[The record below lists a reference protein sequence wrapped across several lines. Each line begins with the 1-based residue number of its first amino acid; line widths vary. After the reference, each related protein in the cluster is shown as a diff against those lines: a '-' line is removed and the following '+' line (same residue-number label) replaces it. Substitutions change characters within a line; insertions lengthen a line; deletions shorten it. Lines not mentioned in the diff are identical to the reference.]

1 MGPEPCNGLR
11 GIRCRHRAG
20 AHARPARSVA
30 RAADARTGRASEDR
44 SRWARGEPRLRTPR
58 GNLRRSNRSRS
69 RLWIRQTLRRELYSA
84 RSAGGTSHSWPSAA
98 GGPEPKIVSGP
109 RPGAALRR
117 PRCAAQRRSPRSANA
132 RARERKPRRDD
143 RRHPE
148 WSLNCARAQGS
159 PGSGSSADRRRDSR
173 GGPNR
178 PGSRIT
184 TRAFFPHIMKTR
196 FAFGKHG
203 IEVSVPGN
211 FDCRIVTS
219 RTATA
224 LPDASAALD
233 AALDSPIGSE
243 PLAKL
248 ALGKRTAAISVCDI
262 TRPAPNRVTLPP
274 LLKRLHAAGIQK
286 DGIVILIATGLHR
299 AATKEELDVI
309 LGPEIAATYNV
320 ASHDAR
326 DFAAHRSLGTTR
338 RGTPVYIDE
347 RFMAADLHLSLG
359 FVEPHLML
367 GFSGGRKLVVP
378 GQAAHETIK
387 VVHSPRFNREPLA
400 TEGSIEGNPLHQE
413 FLEIAA
419 MARHDFI
426 LDVTLTRDREISGVF
441 AGNPIKAHAAAV
453 RFFES
458 TSLESLDGL
467 RSEER

>member
-1 MGPEPCNGLR
+1 
-11 GIRCRHRAG
+11 
-20 AHARPARSVA
+20 
-30 RAADARTGRASEDR
+30 
-44 SRWARGEPRLRTPR
+44 
-58 GNLRRSNRSRS
+58 
-69 RLWIRQTLRRELYSA
+69 
-84 RSAGGTSHSWPSAA
+84 
-98 GGPEPKIVSGP
+98 
-109 RPGAALRR
+109 
-117 PRCAAQRRSPRSANA
+117 
-132 RARERKPRRDD
+132 
-143 RRHPE
+143 
-148 WSLNCARAQGS
+148 
-159 PGSGSSADRRRDSR
+159 
-173 GGPNR
+173 
-178 PGSRIT
+178 
-184 TRAFFPHIMKTR
+184 MKTR

-299 AATKEELDVI
+299 AATKEEIDVI
-309 LGPEIAATYNV
+309 LGPEIEATYNV

-378 GQAAHETIK
+378 GQAAQETIK
-387 VVHSPRFNREPLA
+387 VIHSPRFNREPLA

-413 FLEIAA
+413 FLEMAA

-441 AGNPIKAHAAAV
+441 AGNPVKAHAAAV

-458 TSLESLDGL
+458 TSLESLDDLADAAITSSAGYPLDLTFYQCLKGL
-467 RSEER
+467 TATQHIVKPGGRMLLVSECAEGIGSPEYARQLREYAGHAEFLEEIRDRKVEIDQWQLEKMALTGLNHELLFYTPGAPSEALGSLRANAFANLDDAVAALVRGLPPGARVALVPEGPYTFARATPVLA